1 MVGIKGNRRVVYTK
15 QAIKESILLLLKEK
29 EIHQITVTDICKSA
43 DVNRGTFYTHYKDPY
58 DLLQTM
64 EDELFHKIVKYI
76 DETPVNEYSDSL
88 LLNVLKLISENRDLC
103 KILFCKQ
110 RDNKLLDKL
119 IVIANKAN
127 LEQISEE
134 FSKSY
139 SNYYIRYIVGGCIA
153 IIQTWLENDLPE
165 SPSEIVKIINSVNTL
180 NNNDFTQAE
189 ITLK

>member
-15 QAIKESILLLLKEK
+15 KAIKDSILTLLEEK
-29 EIHQITVTDICKSA
+29 EIHQITVTDICKRA
-43 DVNRGTFYTHYKDPY
+43 DVNRGTFYAHYKDPH

-88 LLNVLKLISENRDLC
+88 LLNVLELISENRALC
-103 KILFCKQ
+103 KILFCRQ

-119 IVIANKAN
+119 IVIASKAD

-139 SNYYIRYIVGGCIA
+139 SHYYMRYIVCGCIA
-153 IIQTWLENDLPE
+153 IVQTWLENDLPE
-165 SPSEIVKIINSVNTL
+165 SPSEIVKIINSVSTINY
-180 NNNDFTQAE
+180 NDLTQAE

>member
-15 QAIKESILLLLKEK
+15 KAIKDSILTLLEEK
-29 EIHQITVTDICKSA
+29 EIHQITVTDICKRA
-43 DVNRGTFYTHYKDPY
+43 DVNRGTFYAHYKDPH

-88 LLNVLKLISENRDLC
+88 LLNVLELISENRALC

-119 IVIANKAN
+119 ISIANKAD
-127 LEQISEE
+127 LEQVSEE

-139 SNYYIRYIVGGCIA
+139 SNYYVRYIVGGCIA
-153 IIQTWLENDLPE
+153 IVQTWLENDLPE
-165 SPSEIVKIINSVNTL
+165 SPAEIVTIINSVSTL
-180 NNNDFTQAE
+180 NNNDLTQAE